1 VGYKNANGKIMPV
14 FRKTPQESEY
24 PLTSQGLNGV
34 LSYAHDYGIYYGL
47 HNYRCEQL
55 LEDMKGD
62 IKQWVV
68 HPPKRDAKVLKDF
81 FLTSDWPIQ
90 SNHRL
95 IEQIKGCD
103 IVTIIGL
110 RRKVMSSWWPEAT
123 LRLAPMPVLS
133 RLLYRMSTFV
143 DRGLRLLSHLT

>member
-1 VGYKNANGKIMPV
+1 M
-14 FRKTPQESEY
+14 
-24 PLTSQGLNGV
+24 
-34 LSYAHDYGIYYGL
+34 

-55 LEDMKGD
+55 LEDMKGN

-95 IEQIKGCD
+95 MEQIKGWD
-103 IVTIIGL
+103 IVTIKGL
-110 RRKVMSSWWPEAT
+110 RGKVMSSWWPEAS
-123 LRLAPMPVLS
+123 LKLAPASGLS
-133 RLLYRMSTFV
+133 LILYRAMAAV
-143 DRGLRLLSHLT
+143 RRKVL